1 MKRTSLLTLSALF
14 LALGLILPFLTAQI
28 PEIGSMLLPM
38 HLPVLLCGYV
48 CGPVWGM
55 MTGAVTPLLRS
66 WIFGMPPLVPMA
78 SAMAFELAAYG
89 LFTGLFYRKL
99 PKQNGYIYLSL
110 ALAMVLGRGVYG
122 LAMTAILGLT
132 GGAYTWAAFVSG
144 AFLEA
149 IPGIVLQLALIPL
162 CILALKRARLMA

>member
-1 MKRTSLLTLSALF
+1 MTFQDIFKSDFLENISSISLLD
-14 LALGLILPFLTAQI
+14 
-28 PEIGSMLLPM
+28 M
-38 HLPVLLCGYV
+38 
-48 CGPVWGM
+48 
-55 MTGAVTPLLRS
+55 
-66 WIFGMPPLVPMA
+66 
-78 SAMAFELAAYG
+78 
-89 LFTGLFYRKL
+89 
-99 PKQNGYIYLSL
+99 

-144 AFLEA
+144 ALLEA